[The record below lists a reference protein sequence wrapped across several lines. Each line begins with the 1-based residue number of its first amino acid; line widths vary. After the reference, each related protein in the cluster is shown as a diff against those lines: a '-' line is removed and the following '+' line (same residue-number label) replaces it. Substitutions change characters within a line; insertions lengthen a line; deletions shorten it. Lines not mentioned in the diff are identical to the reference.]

1 MDSSCVEAFVGPQGT
16 CGSPGHFLA
25 AVTLRRDAQHK
36 HDSTALQMPQRT
48 QSQWMPQGAH
58 IQALLTCRRCTSHS
72 LLHGQQ
78 APDSLMI
85 CNEQQLR
92 QAGAAIMAKRRT
104 KLLGYSL
111 LTMQSCA
118 AKHASRR
125 PQMHSAQNLHRLH
138 VQL

>member
-1 MDSSCVEAFVGPQGT
+1 
-16 CGSPGHFLA
+16 
-25 AVTLRRDAQHK
+25 
-36 HDSTALQMPQRT
+36 
-48 QSQWMPQGAH
+48 
-58 IQALLTCRRCTSHS
+58 
-72 LLHGQQ
+72 
-78 APDSLMI
+78 MI